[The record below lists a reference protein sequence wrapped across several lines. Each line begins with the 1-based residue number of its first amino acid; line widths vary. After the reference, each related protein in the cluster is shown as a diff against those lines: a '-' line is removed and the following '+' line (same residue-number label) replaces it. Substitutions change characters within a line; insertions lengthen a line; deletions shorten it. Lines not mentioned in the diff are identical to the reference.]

1 MVKLPLGKQ
10 GRPGASRVTIRQKPH
25 CASRGGTR
33 QTLVV
38 TPRYRAR
45 CNEILNKVAMQDR
58 WQWPMASPFGLC
70 HCIHIRNP
78 LMDERRFM
86 THYLVVT
93 AIGTDRPGIV
103 NEVTRHVSGCGC
115 NIVDS
120 RLGIF
125 GNEFTFI
132 MLLSGDWNSLMQLE
146 ISLPLRSQ
154 EWDLITMMKR
164 TERHQSLQYDISAN
178 AEILIRDQPGIVSQC
193 TQFFS
198 DHGWDIQAMQTITLE
213 QQPFNLLKASFQL
226 NLAKQERRLARRRPS
241 PDSVVNWA
249 QNRSN
254 SSSITN
260 TPDGSSKEIPCNLY
274 PLAAWPRFFPVRSRR

>member
-1 MVKLPLGKQ
+1 MDFSPDFQGRNGKADPFEKQ
-10 GRPGASRVTIRQKPH
+10 GREGASRDTIRNKKQWTKVGSVPQGEVIRAGGLA
-25 CASRGGTR
+25 CQRGFR
-33 QTLVV
+33 
-38 TPRYRAR
+38 
-45 CNEILNKVAMQDR
+45 NEIT
-58 WQWPMASPFGLC
+58 
-70 HCIHIRNP
+70 
-78 LMDERRFM
+78 DERRFM

-132 MLLSGDWNSLMQLE
+132 MLLSGDWNSMMQLE

-164 TERHQSLQYDISAN
+164 TERHQSLQYDIRASADL
-178 AEILIRDQPGIVSQC
+178 LIRDEPGIVSQC

-198 DHGWDIQAMQTITLE
+198 EHGWNIQAMQSMTLE
-213 QQPFNLLKASFQL
+213 QQPFNLLKISFQL
-226 NLAKQERRLARRRPS
+226 NLAREGEVEGSQTAFAEFCRQLGAES
-241 PDSVVNWA
+241 FEFIVNRKHA
-249 QNRSN
+249 
-254 SSSITN
+254 
-260 TPDGSSKEIPCNLY
+260 
-274 PLAAWPRFFPVRSRR
+274 

>member
-1 MVKLPLGKQ
+1 
-10 GRPGASRVTIRQKPH
+10 
-25 CASRGGTR
+25 
-33 QTLVV
+33 
-38 TPRYRAR
+38 
-45 CNEILNKVAMQDR
+45 
-58 WQWPMASPFGLC
+58 
-70 HCIHIRNP
+70 
-78 LMDERRFM
+78 M

-164 TERHQSLQYDISAN
+164 TERHHSLQYDTNAS
-178 AEILIRDQPGIVSQC
+178 AEILIRDEPGIVSQC

-198 DHGWDIQAMQTITLE
+198 DQGWDIHALRSETMS
-213 QQPFNLLKASFQL
+213 QQPHDRLRANFQL
-226 NLAKQERRLARRRPS
+226 GFPNADSDQDAKRRYGDFCQQLGAEQF
-241 PDSVVNWA
+241 NF
-249 QNRSN
+249 
-254 SSSITN
+254 SITR
-260 TPDGSSKEIPCNLY
+260 KI
-274 PLAAWPRFFPVRSRR
+274 

>member
-1 MVKLPLGKQ
+1 M
-10 GRPGASRVTIRQKPH
+10 RQI
-25 CASRGGTR
+25 
-33 QTLVV
+33 VV
-38 TPRYRAR
+38 VATTGRAR
-45 CNEILNKVAMQDR
+45 RNNILNKVVMSGCR
-58 WQWPMASPFGLC
+58 EWSERSRST
-70 HCIHIRNP
+70 HIHNQ

-154 EWDLITMMKR
+154 EWELITMMKR
-164 TERHQSLQYDISAN
+164 TERHHSLQYDISAN
-178 AEILIRDQPGIVSQC
+178 A
-193 TQFFS
+193 
-198 DHGWDIQAMQTITLE
+198 
-213 QQPFNLLKASFQL
+213 
-226 NLAKQERRLARRRPS
+226 
-241 PDSVVNWA
+241 
-249 QNRSN
+249 RS
-254 SSSITN
+254 
-260 TPDGSSKEIPCNLY
+260 
-274 PLAAWPRFFPVRSRR
+274 

>member
-1 MVKLPLGKQ
+1 
-10 GRPGASRVTIRQKPH
+10 
-25 CASRGGTR
+25 
-33 QTLVV
+33 
-38 TPRYRAR
+38 
-45 CNEILNKVAMQDR
+45 
-58 WQWPMASPFGLC
+58 
-70 HCIHIRNP
+70 
-78 LMDERRFM
+78 M

-164 TERHQSLQYDISAN
+164 TERHHSLQYDINAS
-178 AEILIRDQPGIVSQC
+178 AEILIRDEPGIVSQC
-193 TQFFS
+193 TQFFI
-198 DHGWDIQAMQTITLE
+198 DHGWDIQAMQTETRE
-213 QQPFNLLKASFQL
+213 QQPYNRFKAAFQL
-226 NLAKQERRLARRRPS
+226 NLTRAGEVT
-241 PDSVVNWA
+241 DSEA
-249 QNRSN
+249 AFSAFCQNLGAESFEFIIHR
-254 SSSITN
+254 
-260 TPDGSSKEIPCNLY
+260 KH
-274 PLAAWPRFFPVRSRR
+274 A

>member
-1 MVKLPLGKQ
+1 
-10 GRPGASRVTIRQKPH
+10 
-25 CASRGGTR
+25 
-33 QTLVV
+33 
-38 TPRYRAR
+38 
-45 CNEILNKVAMQDR
+45 
-58 WQWPMASPFGLC
+58 
-70 HCIHIRNP
+70 
-78 LMDERRFM
+78 M

-103 NEVTRHVSGCGC
+103 NEVTRHVSACGC

-164 TERHQSLQYDISAN
+164 TERHQSLHYDISAS
-178 AEILIRDQPGIVSQC
+178 AEILIRDEPGIVSQC

-198 DHGWDIQAMQTITLE
+198 ANGWNIQAMQSMTLE
-213 QQPFNLLKASFQL
+213 KQPFNLLKMSFQL
-226 NLAKQERRLARRRPS
+226 NLAQDGAIERSQMAFTTFCQGLGATS
-241 PDSVVNWA
+241 FEFIVN
-249 QNRSN
+249 RKP
-254 SSSITN
+254 T
-260 TPDGSSKEIPCNLY
+260 
-274 PLAAWPRFFPVRSRR
+274 

>member
-1 MVKLPLGKQ
+1 MVKLPLFKNKGGMGQAVLPSGLKMMQ
-10 GRPGASRVTIRQKPH
+10 QSRKWRGIRLSCP
-25 CASRGGTR
+25 
-33 QTLVV
+33 
-38 TPRYRAR
+38 P
-45 CNEILNKVAMQDR
+45 VAL
-58 WQWPMASPFGLC
+58 AVIAFA
-70 HCIHIRNP
+70 I
-78 LMDERRFM
+78 MDERRFM

-164 TERHQSLQYDISAN
+164 TERHHSLQYDISAS
-178 AEILIRDQPGIVSQC
+178 AEVLIRDQPGIVSQC

-226 NLAKQERRLARRRPS
+226 NLAKQGEDTGSKTAFADFCRELGAES
-241 PDSVVNWA
+241 FEFLVNHKYA
-249 QNRSN
+249 
-254 SSSITN
+254 
-260 TPDGSSKEIPCNLY
+260 
-274 PLAAWPRFFPVRSRR
+274 

>member
-1 MVKLPLGKQ
+1 
-10 GRPGASRVTIRQKPH
+10 
-25 CASRGGTR
+25 
-33 QTLVV
+33 
-38 TPRYRAR
+38 
-45 CNEILNKVAMQDR
+45 
-58 WQWPMASPFGLC
+58 
-70 HCIHIRNP
+70 
-78 LMDERRFM
+78 M

-132 MLLSGDWNSLMQLE
+132 MLLSGDWNSMMQLE

-164 TERHQSLQYDISAN
+164 TERHHSLQYDIGASA
-178 AEILIRDQPGIVSQC
+178 ELLIRDQPGIVSQC

-198 DHGWDIQAMQTITLE
+198 EHGWNIQAMQSMTLD
-213 QQPFNLLKASFQL
+213 QQPFNLLKISFQL
-226 NLAKQERRLARRRPS
+226 NLARAGEVEGSQTAFAAFCGALGAES
-241 PDSVVNWA
+241 FEFIVNRKHA
-249 QNRSN
+249 
-254 SSSITN
+254 
-260 TPDGSSKEIPCNLY
+260 
-274 PLAAWPRFFPVRSRR
+274 

>member
-1 MVKLPLGKQ
+1 
-10 GRPGASRVTIRQKPH
+10 
-25 CASRGGTR
+25 
-33 QTLVV
+33 
-38 TPRYRAR
+38 
-45 CNEILNKVAMQDR
+45 
-58 WQWPMASPFGLC
+58 
-70 HCIHIRNP
+70 
-78 LMDERRFM
+78 M

-164 TERHQSLQYDISAN
+164 TERHHSLQYDISAS
-178 AEILIRDQPGIVSQC
+178 AEVLIRDQPGIVSQC

-198 DHGWDIQAMQTITLE
+198 DHGWDIQAMQLSLIHIYLLHLVVFSPFLAQTGYQYGAMNSCPSRIQLLINVTL
-213 QQPFNLLKASFQL
+213 
-226 NLAKQERRLARRRPS
+226 RL
-241 PDSVVNWA
+241 
-249 QNRSN
+249 
-254 SSSITN
+254 
-260 TPDGSSKEIPCNLY
+260 G
-274 PLAAWPRFFPVRSRR
+274 

>member
-1 MVKLPLGKQ
+1 
-10 GRPGASRVTIRQKPH
+10 
-25 CASRGGTR
+25 
-33 QTLVV
+33 
-38 TPRYRAR
+38 
-45 CNEILNKVAMQDR
+45 
-58 WQWPMASPFGLC
+58 
-70 HCIHIRNP
+70 
-78 LMDERRFM
+78 M

-164 TERHQSLQYDISAN
+164 TERHHSLQYDISAS
-178 AEILIRDQPGIVSQC
+178 ADVLIRDQPGIVSQC

-198 DHGWDIQAMQTITLE
+198 DHGWDIQAMQTVTLE

-226 NLAKQERRLARRRPS
+226 NLAKQGEEAGSKTAFADFCRELGAES
-241 PDSVVNWA
+241 FDFLVNHKYA
-249 QNRSN
+249 
-254 SSSITN
+254 
-260 TPDGSSKEIPCNLY
+260 
-274 PLAAWPRFFPVRSRR
+274 

>member
-1 MVKLPLGKQ
+1 MVKLTPLKNKGERGQAVIPSGTKSNE
-10 GRPGASRVTIRQKPH
+10 RKLAASLRAGGLACQ
-25 CASRGGTR
+25 RGFR
-33 QTLVV
+33 
-38 TPRYRAR
+38 
-45 CNEILNKVAMQDR
+45 NEIT
-58 WQWPMASPFGLC
+58 
-70 HCIHIRNP
+70 
-78 LMDERRFM
+78 DERRFM

-132 MLLSGDWNSLMQLE
+132 MLLSGDWNSMMQLE

-164 TERHQSLQYDISAN
+164 TERHQSLQYDVRASADL
-178 AEILIRDQPGIVSQC
+178 LIRDEPGIVSQC

-198 DHGWDIQAMQTITLE
+198 EHGWNIQAMQSMTLE
-213 QQPFNLLKASFQL
+213 QQPFNLLKISFQL
-226 NLAKQERRLARRRPS
+226 NLAREGEVEGSQTAFAEFCRQLGAES
-241 PDSVVNWA
+241 FEFIVNRKHA
-249 QNRSN
+249 
-254 SSSITN
+254 
-260 TPDGSSKEIPCNLY
+260 
-274 PLAAWPRFFPVRSRR
+274 

>member
-1 MVKLPLGKQ
+1 MVKLPLLKN
-10 GRPGASRVTIRQKPH
+10 K
-25 CASRGGTR
+25 GGTGQAVLPSGTKR
-33 QTLVV
+33 MNA
-38 TPRYRAR
+38 RAR
-45 CNEILNKVAMQDR
+45 KRPHGRVPAPAVNAFSI
-58 WQWPMASPFGLC
+58 
-70 HCIHIRNP
+70 
-78 LMDERRFM
+78 MDERRFM

-164 TERHQSLQYDISAN
+164 TERHHSLQYDISAS
-178 AEILIRDQPGIVSQC
+178 AEVLIRDQPGIVSQC

-213 QQPFNLLKASFQL
+213 QQPFNLLKANFQL
-226 NLAKQERRLARRRPS
+226 NLSKQGEEPGSKTAFADFCRGLGAES
-241 PDSVVNWA
+241 FEFIVNHKYA
-249 QNRSN
+249 
-254 SSSITN
+254 
-260 TPDGSSKEIPCNLY
+260 
-274 PLAAWPRFFPVRSRR
+274 

>member
-1 MVKLPLGKQ
+1 MVKLPLLKNKGGKGQ
-10 GRPGASRVTIRQKPH
+10 AVLPSATKRMDAPGQD
-25 CASRGGTR
+25 
-33 QTLVV
+33 
-38 TPRYRAR
+38 RAR
-45 CNEILNKVAMQDR
+45 SKAPCPSAAPAVTAFAI
-58 WQWPMASPFGLC
+58 
-70 HCIHIRNP
+70 
-78 LMDERRFM
+78 MDERRFM

-164 TERHQSLQYDISAN
+164 TERHQSLQYDISAS
-178 AEILIRDQPGIVSQC
+178 AEVLIRDQPGIVSQC

-198 DHGWDIQAMQTITLE
+198 DHGWDIQAMQTMTLE
-213 QQPFNLLKASFQL
+213 QQPFNLLKANFQL
-226 NLAKQERRLARRRPS
+226 NLSKQGEESGSKAAFAGFCRELGAES
-241 PDSVVNWA
+241 FEFIVNHKYA
-249 QNRSN
+249 
-254 SSSITN
+254 
-260 TPDGSSKEIPCNLY
+260 
-274 PLAAWPRFFPVRSRR
+274 

>member
-1 MVKLPLGKQ
+1 
-10 GRPGASRVTIRQKPH
+10 
-25 CASRGGTR
+25 
-33 QTLVV
+33 
-38 TPRYRAR
+38 
-45 CNEILNKVAMQDR
+45 
-58 WQWPMASPFGLC
+58 
-70 HCIHIRNP
+70 
-78 LMDERRFM
+78 M

-164 TERHQSLQYDISAN
+164 TERHQSLQYDVRASADL
-178 AEILIRDQPGIVSQC
+178 LIRDEPGIVSQC

-198 DHGWDIQAMQTITLE
+198 EHGWNIQAMQSMTLE
-213 QQPFNLLKASFQL
+213 QQPFNLLKISFQL
-226 NLAKQERRLARRRPS
+226 NLAREGEVEGSQTAFAEFWRQLGAES
-241 PDSVVNWA
+241 FEFIVNRKHA
-249 QNRSN
+249 
-254 SSSITN
+254 
-260 TPDGSSKEIPCNLY
+260 
-274 PLAAWPRFFPVRSRR
+274 

>member
-1 MVKLPLGKQ
+1 MVKLPPLKNKGER
-10 GRPGASRVTIRQKPH
+10 GRAVLPSGSKRHERKPAPPVREASFDQRI
-25 CASRGGTR
+25 GGPAALS
-33 QTLVV
+33 Q
-38 TPRYRAR
+38 
-45 CNEILNKVAMQDR
+45 
-58 WQWPMASPFGLC
+58 
-70 HCIHIRNP
+70 HIT
-78 LMDERRFM
+78 DERRFM

-164 TERHQSLQYDISAN
+164 TERHQSLQYDVGAN
-178 AEILIRDQPGIVSQC
+178 AEILIRDEHGIVSQC

-198 DHGWDIQAMQTITLE
+198 DHGWDIQAMQTMTLE

-226 NLAKQERRLARRRPS
+226 NLAKQGEPEGSQAAFAEFCRELGAES
-241 PDSVVNWA
+241 FEFIVNRKHA
-249 QNRSN
+249 
-254 SSSITN
+254 
-260 TPDGSSKEIPCNLY
+260 
-274 PLAAWPRFFPVRSRR
+274 

>member
-1 MVKLPLGKQ
+1 MVKLPLLKN
-10 GRPGASRVTIRQKPH
+10 K
-25 CASRGGTR
+25 GGTGQAVLPSGTKR
-33 QTLVV
+33 MNA
-38 TPRYRAR
+38 RAHKR
-45 CNEILNKVAMQDR
+45 PHGRVPAPAVNAFSI
-58 WQWPMASPFGLC
+58 
-70 HCIHIRNP
+70 
-78 LMDERRFM
+78 MDERRFM

-132 MLLSGDWNSLMQLE
+132 MLLSGDWNSMMQLE

-164 TERHQSLQYDISAN
+164 TERHHSLQYDISAS
-178 AEILIRDQPGIVSQC
+178 AEVLIRDQPGIVSQC

-198 DHGWDIQAMQTITLE
+198 DHGWDIQGMQTIPLE
-213 QQPFNLLKASFQL
+213 QPPFNQLKANYQ
-226 NLAKQERRLARRRPS
+226 
-241 PDSVVNWA
+241 
-249 QNRSN
+249 
-254 SSSITN
+254 
-260 TPDGSSKEIPCNLY
+260 
-274 PLAAWPRFFPVRSRR
+274 

>member
-1 MVKLPLGKQ
+1 MHERQ
-10 GRPGASRVTIRQKPH
+10 EAHGRVPAPAVNAFSI
-25 CASRGGTR
+25 
-33 QTLVV
+33 
-38 TPRYRAR
+38 
-45 CNEILNKVAMQDR
+45 
-58 WQWPMASPFGLC
+58 
-70 HCIHIRNP
+70 
-78 LMDERRFM
+78 MDERRFM

-164 TERHQSLQYDISAN
+164 TERHHSLQYDISAS
-178 AEILIRDQPGIVSQC
+178 AEVLIRDQPGIVSQC

-198 DHGWDIQAMQTITLE
+198 DHGWDIQAMQ
-213 QQPFNLLKASFQL
+213 
-226 NLAKQERRLARRRPS
+226 PS
-241 PDSVVNWA
+241 PW
-249 QNRSN
+249 N
-254 SSSITN
+254 SSPST
-260 TPDGSSKEIPCNLY
+260 C
-274 PLAAWPRFFPVRSRR
+274 SRRTFS

>member
-1 MVKLPLGKQ
+1 MVKLPPWKNKGGHGQAVLPSGTNSRAQ
-10 GRPGASRVTIRQKPH
+10 APETGAGTGPPPPGRTLATTRFSAGSPRGRAGQIPSVDVPAARIRH
-25 CASRGGTR
+25 
-33 QTLVV
+33 
-38 TPRYRAR
+38 
-45 CNEILNKVAMQDR
+45 
-58 WQWPMASPFGLC
+58 
-70 HCIHIRNP
+70 P

-226 NLAKQERRLARRRPS
+226 NLAKQGEAAGSQAAFAGFCRELGAES
-241 PDSVVNWA
+241 FEFIVNNKHA
-249 QNRSN
+249 
-254 SSSITN
+254 
-260 TPDGSSKEIPCNLY
+260 
-274 PLAAWPRFFPVRSRR
+274 